1 MTLPGNATVKIF
13 PGRYNIHMMTGTS
26 IHPNEW
32 LPRLLDGLCRRCV
45 LALLCMLMLAM
56 PQPAMAGED
65 PLVSDLPTVR
75 KQLRALILEGRAQPA
90 LQRII
95 ALRKEHGD
103 DGGLALL
110 EGEAYYATDR
120 FELAVE
126 AFRNGL
132 EIDPAKHGQLFNLGR
147 ALQQLGRD
155 REALVEFEQM
165 QQRPEAAHRTRGHF
179 GAGLSWQSL
188 GDIEQ
193 AMGLYQQAL
202 TLDPRFD
209 RARYRLAL
217 LLLPAKPQEALS
229 MLEQII
235 ERDPLHH
242 CGAYN
247 RALALRNLG
256 RVEDARQAMLRYQTI
271 LEGRSR
277 IAMLKE
283 RWATEPSNFDL
294 MMELGRTHGQLGAL
308 SEALRWFGKAG
319 GERPEDPRP
328 PLATIQTLLAA
339 GKVAQ
344 ARVLVG
350 RLQGSEVASRAQAL
364 LEEFDARPV
373 PSPPAPPPAPPSQ
386 DR

>member
-1 MTLPGNATVKIF
+1 MERPRTVAVKIF
-13 PGRYNIHMMTGTS
+13 SGRYNVPMMTGTA
-26 IHPNEW
+26 IHPSDL
-32 LPRLLDGLCRRCV
+32 LPRLRNGRCRRCV
-45 LALLCMLMLAM
+45 LTLLCMLMLAT
-56 PQPAMAGED
+56 PQPAMAGES
-65 PLVSDLPTVR
+65 PLVIDLPTVR
-75 KQLRALILEGRAQPA
+75 KQLRSQILEGRAQPA
-90 LQRII
+90 LQRIL
-95 ALRKEHGD
+95 ALRKEHAD
-103 DGGLALL
+103 DAWLALL
-110 EGEAYYATDR
+110 EGEAYYATER
-120 FELAVE
+120 FELAVD

-132 EIDPAKHGQLFNLGR
+132 ELDPAKRGQLFNLGR

-155 REALVEFEQM
+155 REALVEFERM
-165 QQRPEAAHRTRGHF
+165 QQRSEAAHRTRGHF

-202 TLDPRFD
+202 KLDPRFD

-242 CGAYN
+242 GGAYN

-283 RWATEPSNFDL
+283 RWATDPANIDL
-294 MMELGRTHGQLGAL
+294 MMELGRTHDQLGAL
-308 SEALRWFGKAG
+308 SEALRWFGKAAG
-319 GERPEDPRP
+319 AHPGDPRP
-328 PLATIQTLLAA
+328 PLATIRTLLAA
-339 GKVAQ
+339 GRVVQ
-344 ARVLVG
+344 ARQLVSH
-350 RLQGSEVASRAQAL
+350 LQGSDVASRAQAL
-364 LEEFDARPV
+364 IEEFED
-373 PSPPAPPPAPPSQ
+373 PPAPPSPVPPNPPSQ